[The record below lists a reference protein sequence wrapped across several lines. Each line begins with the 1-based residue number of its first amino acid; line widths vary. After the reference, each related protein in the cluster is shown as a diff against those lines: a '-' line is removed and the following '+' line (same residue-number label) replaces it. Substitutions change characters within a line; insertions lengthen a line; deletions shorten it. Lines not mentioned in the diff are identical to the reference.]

1 MINPRWRGNRA
12 KLAVRSRNCT
22 LAAILN
28 LIAQE
33 PGNEFKDQ
41 AFLIFITIK
50 IGKITDL

>member
-1 MINPRWRGNRA
+1 M
-12 KLAVRSRNCT
+12 
-22 LAAILN
+22 N